1 MPINK
6 PTPKR
11 VPINQLSRHCP
22 LCHSPMRGKAQ
33 VLEWFDV
40 VVVGCTKCKLY
51 GVEGDTMTFDRG
63 QLGDE
68 ELDVKLRERALV
80 MLRTVH
86 QGQNRCLD
94 WKLL

>member
-1 MPINK
+1 
-6 PTPKR
+6 
-11 VPINQLSRHCP
+11 
-22 LCHSPMRGKAQ
+22 
-33 VLEWFDV
+33 
-40 VVVGCTKCKLY
+40 
-51 GVEGDTMTFDRG
+51 MTFDRG